1 MEQLGPNDLQHC
13 LRQGESDRALDIL
26 TLMVQEGKAIN
37 RAVDIEVDKY
47 DIHRAHP
54 ELVILL
60 RGHAYFSIRK
70 QGDILRAESYYRK
83 HIRGVYP
90 DGVSTGNP
98 FVDTLLAR
106 LETTARAGG
115 PPR

>member
-1 MEQLGPNDLQHC
+1 
-13 LRQGESDRALDIL
+13 
-26 TLMVQEGKAIN
+26 MVQEGKAIN
-37 RAVDIEVDKY
+37 CAVDIEVDKR
-47 DIHRAHP
+47 DINRAHP

-70 QGDILRAESYYRK
+70 QGDTLRAESYYRK

-90 DGVSTGNP
+90 DVSTGNP
-98 FVDTLLAR
+98 FVDTLLAQ
-106 LETTARAGG
+106 LETTARTGG